1 MSLKCFVFSQI
12 SLRKI
17 VLESEAFRNRENL
30 RTTFGGFPAFLGI
43 AQKVPKPGFR
53 NKSENEF
60 FVTPAKAGIQ
70 HF

>member
-17 VLESEAFRNRENL
+17 VLESEAFRNQANL
-30 RTTFGGFPAFLGI
+30 RTTFGGYPAFLGI

-53 NKSENEF
+53 KKTEF
-60 FVTPAKAGIQ
+60 SIFESV
-70 HF
+70 